1 MNLLTFKWIKTRN
14 IPEIIIGVLSIIAGV
29 LLTSQAVY
37 LLYAYHFSS
46 ILFLFMV
53 PMTELISELAIG
65 LFLTSSGFYLLSNH
79 RKQTIFYKLTGILIM
94 LYPFNLNL
102 LELLR
107 QYWSTNSL
115 RIFIVFPL
123 GLFLYL
129 FMRQQK
135 YRMNEE
141 NFITMKSDKI
151 KLAIV
156 LLTFILIDALF
167 YNWNYL

>member
-1 MNLLTFKWIKTRN
+1 MNLLIFKLIKTRN

-29 LLTSQAVY
+29 LLTSQTVY

-46 ILFLFMV
+46 ILFFFMV

-65 LFLTSSGFYLLSNH
+65 LFLTFSGFYLLSNH

-94 LYPFNLNL
+94 IYPLNQNL

-107 QYWSTNSL
+107 HYWSTNSL

-129 FMRQQK
+129 FMRK
-135 YRMNEE
+135 REYRMNEE
-141 NFITMKSDKI
+141 NYKTMKMDKI
-151 KLAIV
+151 KLAFV
-156 LLTFILIDALF
+156 LLTYILIDALF

>member
-1 MNLLTFKWIKTRN
+1 MNLLTFKLIKTRN

-29 LLTSQAVY
+29 LLTSQTVY

-46 ILFLFMV
+46 ILFLFKV
-53 PMTELISELAIG
+53 PMTELISELVIG
-65 LFLTSSGFYLLSNH
+65 LFLAFSGFYLLSNH

-102 LELLR
+102 LEFLR
-107 QYWSTNSL
+107 QYWSTYSL
-115 RIFIVFPL
+115 MIFIVFPL

-135 YRMNEE
+135 YRLKEE
-141 NFITMKSDKI
+141 NYKTMKNDKI
-151 KLAIV
+151 KLAFV
-156 LLTFILIDALF
+156 LLTFTMIDALF